1 MLPIPLRK
9 KSWFIIDVGTMARQR
24 RSGFIALLTAYLL
37 LCAPEEVHRAPRG
50 ARLSRKLRRLWTLT
64 SEGELIN
71 SAA

>member
-37 LCAPEEVHRAPRG
+37 L
-50 ARLSRKLRRLWTLT
+50 
-64 SEGELIN
+64 LIN
-71 SAA
+71 WSQLKRPDDH